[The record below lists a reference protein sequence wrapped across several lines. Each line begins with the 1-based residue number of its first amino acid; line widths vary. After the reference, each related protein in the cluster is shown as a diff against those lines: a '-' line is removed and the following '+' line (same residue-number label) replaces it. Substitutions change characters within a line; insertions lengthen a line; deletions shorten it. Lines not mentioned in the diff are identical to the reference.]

1 MKLVGL
7 DADLFSCMINYII
20 IEEFI
25 LDGYCTVL
33 QFYIFHFEKKYFSV
47 TKLANLY
54 VKSDDS
60 NLWPTVKFLIK

>member
-1 MKLVGL
+1 MVSQCYHKNNVSLTRAAMKLVGL

-33 QFYIFHFEKKYFSV
+33 QFYIFHFEKKIF
-47 TKLANLY
+47 
-54 VKSDDS
+54 
-60 NLWPTVKFLIK
+60 